1 MTDTMATSRSP
12 ATWLAAFLAAL
23 LAAGLAPAARAA
35 PDLVLYNAR
44 VFTASKARP
53 YAQAIAIEG
62 QRIVAVGSSK
72 QMTALAGSGTRLRDL
87 HGQLVIPGIDDAHYH
102 LFVQPAGTQL
112 KFKDDEPTWPEV
124 QAALAEAAARDP
136 KGAYIFADLG
146 AAIFEDRRATRQA
159 LDAIAPDHKVVLR
172 NPGGHFYVLN
182 SEAMRSLGVAEDEPD
197 PKGGIFEHTAPGGPL
212 NGRAIEFAAFALHRR
227 IANLTSDQ
235 DALQQT
241 REFLQ
246 QAVQFG
252 ITSVQNMS
260 IPVPATRLVDLYS
273 AAPTPIRQ
281 RIMHY
286 RLTDS
291 RGPIV
296 GESDGQR
303 PGLPPLITVSGI
315 KWVLDGTPIERTAA
329 LRAPYTDDPQTAGWM
344 NFSQADMQSM
354 LQESLARKQQM
365 VMHIIGDRTTEAFLD
380 AMDAT
385 GGARQWSGRRVRIEH
400 GCGLA
405 PDLLARA
412 HALGVLVIVDPLH
425 LDFGFALEKRW
436 GPERTQQFEPMQS
449 LLKAGIPLA
458 LGSDGL
464 LNPYANIM
472 YAVMHP
478 MRPGEGL
485 TREQAVIAYTRT
497 SAYAEFAERDK
508 GSLEPGKLADLAVL
522 SQDIFTV
529 PLDQL
534 PVTES
539 VLTMVG
545 GTVVYEKAGAKP

>member
-1 MTDTMATSRSP
+1 MTPEKSRFPSP
-12 ATWLAAFLAAL
+12 SAAVRRLVLLVLAMSM
-23 LAAGLAPAARAA
+23 PAVASAA
-35 PDLVLYNAR
+35 PDLVLYNAK
-44 VFTASKARP
+44 VFTAAKSRP
-53 YAQAIAIEG
+53 YAQALAIEG
-62 QRIVAVGSSK
+62 QRIVAVGTSK
-72 QMTALAGSGTRLRDL
+72 QIRALASGHTRQRDL
-87 HGQLVIPGIDDAHYH
+87 RGKVVIPGINDAHYH

-112 KFKDDEPTWPEV
+112 KFKDDEPSWPQV
-124 QAALAEAAARDP
+124 QTAVAEAAARDP
-136 KGAYIFADLG
+136 KGSYIFADIG
-146 AAIFEDRRATRQA
+146 TAIFEDSRATRQA
-159 LDAIAPDHKVVLR
+159 LDAIAPDHSVVLR

-182 SEAMRSLGVAEDEPD
+182 SAAMRSLGIAENEPD
-197 PKGGIFEHTAPGGPL
+197 PKGGIFEHTTPGGPL

-227 IANLTSDQ
+227 IADLTTEP
-235 DALQQT
+235 DALRQT

-246 QAVQFG
+246 QAMQFG

-260 IPVPATRLVDLYS
+260 IPVSPARLVDLYS
-273 AAPTPIRQ
+273 AAPTQIRQ

-291 RGPIV
+291 QGPIR

-303 PGLPPLITVSGI
+303 PGLPPLIAVSGI

-329 LRAPYTDDPQTAGWM
+329 LRAPYTDDPTTSGWM
-344 NFSQADMQSM
+344 NFTQADMQAM
-354 LQESLARKQQM
+354 LLESTDRHQQLL
-365 VMHIIGDRTTEAFLD
+365 MHIIGDKTTETFLD

-385 GGARQWSGRRVRIEH
+385 GGPRQWSGKRVRIEH

-412 HALGVLVIVDPLH
+412 RALGVLVVLDPVH
-425 LDFGFALEKRW
+425 LDFGVALEKRW
-436 GPERTQQFEPMQS
+436 GPGRTRQFEPVRS
-449 LLKAGIPLA
+449 LLVAGIPLA

-472 YAVMHP
+472 FAVMHP
-478 MRPGEGL
+478 MRPNEGL

-497 SAYAEFAERDK
+497 SAYAEFAEREK

-529 PLDQL
+529 PLEQL
-534 PVTES
+534 PSTES

-545 GTVVYEKAGAKP
+545 GAVVYEKPGN